1 MFHNLCYALNDLSY
15 ALNDL
20 GYALNVHHYR
30 HPSCYMDS
38 GAFSAFLVE
47 SVLNKEPLSAVWVAE
62 LEERS
67 QILNIILDIILNIR
81 PESLV
86 PAPPTEATDVLE
98 PVNQ

>member
-1 MFHNLCYALNDLSY
+1 MFHNLGFYCVML
-15 ALNDL
+15 
-20 GYALNVHHYR
+20 LNVHHYR

-67 QILNIILDIILNIR
+67 QILDIILDIILNIR
-81 PESLV
+81 PVPLV

>member
-1 MFHNLCYALNDLSY
+1 MFHNLGFYCVML
-15 ALNDL
+15 
-20 GYALNVHHYR
+20 LNVHHYR

-67 QILNIILDIILNIR
+67 QILDIILDIILNS
-81 PESLV
+81 PEPLD

-98 PVNQ
+98 PVNP